1 MGSLIVP
8 TTQMKNLGL
17 RGLSHFAQA
26 VKLEAWRDSSVAE
39 VFTTLS
45 KGPQDF
51 GSPAFQSKPGKSGGP
66 SLAVNPGLE
75 SQRQGSL
82 PTPKN
87 LELDLPNP
95 GLVRVLL

>member
-1 MGSLIVP
+1 
-8 TTQMKNLGL
+8 MKNLGL

-45 KGPQDF
+45 RRPQEF
-51 GSPAFQSKPGKSGGP
+51 RSPTLQSKPGKSGGP

-75 SQRQGSL
+75 NQRQGDL
-82 PTPKN
+82 PTPEK
-87 LELDLPNP
+87 LRARPA
-95 GLVRVLL
+95 